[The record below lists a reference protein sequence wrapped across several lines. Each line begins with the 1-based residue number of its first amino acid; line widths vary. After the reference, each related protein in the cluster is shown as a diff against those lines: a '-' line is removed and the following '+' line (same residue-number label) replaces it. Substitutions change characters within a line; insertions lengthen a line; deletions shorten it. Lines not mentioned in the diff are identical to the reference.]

1 MRYPLVA
8 ALALLLC
15 TLCAADLSSD
25 RIVGACGKYKWGNAI
40 WREEYA
46 PEGAENMTNPKTG
59 APLTGPRGYEG
70 LAGIKPYDPTPMTA
84 AWKAQ
89 WAVNHWDAIMWRFGM
104 LSITGR
110 ADGGEV
116 TMTRKG
122 GQRYG
127 RWESKMVLVARKSKT
142 NSWRALLELV
152 PVKSSQHHCG
162 AQTITYADF
171 TKGTLKGSLQINSLP
186 DNSYQHSVSLPHGT
200 EASYHSFGVEVAKD
214 HISWFVDDRVV
225 MTETRKKAL
234 RHPKLTL
241 RIRLVG
247 TSDGKFPVPADET
260 PLLQFDWNR
269 AWNLKRPNALPINR
283 VPKCSRKTTNPD
295 AC

>member
-1 MRYPLVA
+1 MF
-8 ALALLLC
+8 
-15 TLCAADLSSD
+15 CAASESLDC
-25 RIVGACGKYKWGNAI
+25 ITGACSKYKWGNAI
-40 WREEYA
+40 WREEYVL
-46 PEGAENMTNPKTG
+46 EGVENMKNPKIDK
-59 APLTGPRGYEG
+59 PLTGPEGYKG
-70 LAGIKPYDPTPMTA
+70 LAGIPPYDPTPMMVV
-84 AWKAQ
+84 WKAQ
-89 WAVNHWDAIMWRFGM
+89 WAVSHWDAIKWRFGM

-110 ADGGEV
+110 ADGKEV

-127 RWESKMVLVARKSKT
+127 RWESKMMLVTKKSTT
-142 NSWRALLELV
+142 NSWRVLLELV
-152 PVKSSQHHCG
+152 PVKSSQYHCG
-162 AQTITYADF
+162 AQTITYADY

-186 DNSYQHSVSLPHGT
+186 NYSYQHSVTLPRGT
-200 EASYHSFGVEVAKD
+200 ESSYHSFGVEVAKD

-225 MTETRKKAL
+225 MTETRKQAL
-234 RHPKLTL
+234 RHPKLTM

-269 AWNLKRPNALPINR
+269 YWNLKRPNALPINR
-283 VPKCSRKTTNPD
+283 VRKCSRKTTNPN